1 LVTDPQPAVAEAGGN
16 VAALSS
22 AKRAEIRAIGSCA
35 LRRAVAPRN
44 GAAASEFSPQGVE
57 LPGESLMRNVSILLA
72 GALALWPAL
81 AAAQAAAP
89 PAEAAPQQ
97 PAPSAAA
104 APEKAATGA
113 AANTAATTPGLAV
126 GQSVKDNTG
135 AVIGQITD
143 LKTDTD
149 GKQVAV
155 VNMGGEAFSVET
167 DRLAVQNG
175 AAAINATQAQLRAMI
190 RRR

>member
-1 LVTDPQPAVAEAGGN
+1 
-16 VAALSS
+16 
-22 AKRAEIRAIGSCA
+22 
-35 LRRAVAPRN
+35 
-44 GAAASEFSPQGVE
+44 
-57 LPGESLMRNVSILLA
+57 MRNVSILLA
-72 GALALWPAL
+72 AALVAWPAL
-81 AAAQAAAP
+81 AAAQGAP
-89 PAEAAPQQ
+89 PAEAAPQA

-104 APEKAATGA
+104 APDKSPASPAPTGA
-113 AANTAATTPGLAV
+113 AANTAATTAGLSV

-175 AAAINATQAQLRAMI
+175 AAAINATQAQLKAMI

>member
-1 LVTDPQPAVAEAGGN
+1 
-16 VAALSS
+16 
-22 AKRAEIRAIGSCA
+22 
-35 LRRAVAPRN
+35 
-44 GAAASEFSPQGVE
+44 
-57 LPGESLMRNVSILLA
+57 MRNVSILLA

-89 PAEAAPQQ
+89 PAEAAPQR

-104 APEKAATGA
+104 APEKGPASPAATGA

-167 DRLAVQNG
+167 DRLAIQNG
-175 AAAINATQAQLRAMI
+175 AAAINATQAQLKAMI